1 MHQWTADFRLMHEP
15 QTPRAGEV
23 ERPDYRLPDG
33 GLPLLF
39 QQHPMP
45 MWLLEPAAGRILD
58 VNQAALLAYGYSR
71 EEFLGR
77 NAASLVHPD
86 DAARHAAEQA
96 AAADLP
102 LAGPRRSSGWRH
114 LRRDGSLLRVDLHHQ
129 DFSQDE
135 RPLSLVMAYDIS
147 TLHQLVDKADEQS
160 AHFRQLFLGSP
171 DAIALLDR
179 NDLVVD
185 VNPAFERLF
194 QFSREEALRRPING
208 LVVPAEREAEGAA
221 LSALAFAGGIEPVE
235 TVRRRKDGSEVHVST
250 FSYPV
255 LLNGEVAGAYA
266 IYQDRSRTRR
276 LLSEL
281 SYRASH
287 DRVTGLLN
295 RGEFERLAA
304 ERLAEAGPGH
314 RGFAL
319 LHLELDQF
327 KLINDSYGSD
337 VGDKLLRETGELLR
351 QKTRNLGL
359 LARIGTTEFA
369 ILLCDLGAE
378 MAEQFAQRLM
388 RDAEASR
395 FDFGGHPGPLQIN
408 AGLMHRPRGSAT
420 GIGDLVGG
428 AAMACHI
435 AADKGRGHVE
445 IFRADDQG
453 VRRHRDEVAWGTR
466 IADSIT
472 QNRLILYLQRIAPV
486 AAPDLGRRY
495 EVLLRVLDQDGGVMP
510 PGMLIAAAERL
521 RMMPMVDRYV
531 IDMALAELARAREQ
545 GSELP
550 ESLSINLSGLS
561 LGQHSLASFIYD
573 KILQYG
579 VMPGMLCFEI
589 TETAAIRNLD
599 IAAEFVQDMRNLGCG
614 VALDDFGTGMSSFA
628 YLRSLDIDYLK
639 IDGQFIRELLGN
651 PFDSATVESVSK
663 LARIKGCRTVAECVE
678 NEETLLRLR
687 ELGVDLV
694 QGFHLHRPE
703 PWAVGNLPRPPQR
716 LLERRAA

>member
-1 MHQWTADFRLMHEP
+1 MQEP
-15 QTPRAGEV
+15 HTSRAGGAEGLSSQLAALLA
-23 ERPDYRLPDG
+23 EG
-33 GLPLLF
+33 GLGALF

-45 MWLLEPAAGRILD
+45 MWLYEPASARMLD

-71 EEFLGR
+71 EEFLSR
-77 NAASLVHPD
+77 SPAALVHPD
-86 DAARHAAEQA
+86 DAGRLAAEPGTAQE
-96 AAADLP
+96 
-102 LAGPRRSSGWRH
+102 GPRRSSGWRH
-114 LRRDGSLLRVDLHHQ
+114 LRRDGSPLRVDLHSQ
-129 DFSQDE
+129 DFRHQG
-135 RPLSLVMAYDIS
+135 RQLSLVMAYDTS
-147 TLHQLVDKADEQS
+147 TLHQLLEQADEQN
-160 AHFRQLFLGSP
+160 ARLRQLFLGSP

-179 NDLVVD
+179 DDRVVD

-194 QFSREEALRRPING
+194 QFSREEALRRPINE

-221 LSALAFAGGIEPVE
+221 LSAMTYSGGTERLD
-235 TVRRRKDGSEVHVST
+235 TVRRRKDGSEIHVST
-250 FSYPV
+250 YSYPV
-255 LLNGEVAGAYA
+255 LVNAQVAGAYA
-266 IYQDRSRTRR
+266 VYQDRSRTRR

-287 DRVTGLLN
+287 DRLTGLLN

-304 ERLAEAGPGH
+304 ERLNEAGGSH

-319 LHLELDQF
+319 IHVELDQF
-327 KLINDSYGSD
+327 KLINDSYGST
-337 VGDKLLRETGELLR
+337 VGDRLLRETAELLR

-359 LARIGTTEFA
+359 LARMGTTEFA
-369 ILLCDLGAE
+369 ILLCDISAE
-378 MAEQFAQRLM
+378 MAQQFALRLM
-388 RDAEASR
+388 REAESYR

-408 AGLMHRPRGSAT
+408 AGLMHRPRGGTAT
-420 GIGDLVGG
+420 VSDLVGG

-435 AADKGRGHVE
+435 AGEKGRGHVE
-445 IFRADDQG
+445 IFRPDDQDL
-453 VRRHRDEVAWGTR
+453 RKHRDEVAWGTR

-472 QNRLILYLQRIAPV
+472 QNRLILYLQRIAPT
-486 AAPDLGRRY
+486 AAPEQGRRY
-495 EVLLRVLDQDGGVMP
+495 EVLLRVLDQDGSVMP

-531 IDMALAELARAREQ
+531 IDMAFAELARAREL

-550 ESLSINLSGLS
+550 ESLSINLSGMS

-599 IAAEFVQDMRNLGCG
+599 VAAEFVTDMRNLGCG

-628 YLRSLDIDYLK
+628 YLKTLDIDYLK
-639 IDGQFIRELLGN
+639 IDGQFVRELLTN
-651 PFDSATVESVSK
+651 PFDQATVESVSK

-678 NEETLLRLR
+678 DEDTLLRLR

-703 PWAVGNLPRPPQR
+703 PWAVGVLPRPPQR
-716 LLERRAA
+716 QDQRRAA